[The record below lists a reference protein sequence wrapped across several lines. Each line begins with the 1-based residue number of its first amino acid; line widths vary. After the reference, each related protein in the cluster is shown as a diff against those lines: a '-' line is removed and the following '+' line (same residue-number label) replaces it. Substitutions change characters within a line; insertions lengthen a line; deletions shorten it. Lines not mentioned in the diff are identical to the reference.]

1 MDNYVYF
8 VSCLLDKMHIIALIF
23 SKAGVFV
30 YC

>member
-1 MDNYVYF
+1 MDNYVYS
-8 VSCLLDKMHIIALIF
+8 VSYLLDKIHIIVLIF